1 MRTTAG
7 NAGHRARKRAR
18 RFGVRGTRRRFA
30 LFGGV
35 SLARAGKVW
44 YSKTNDDRARMKPAR
59 AALQARRRKGGQPPR
74 RKEGIRMAH
83 KHREETE
90 IVWSD
95 RKHIL
100 WFPWT
105 FEVYRIGDGRIY
117 TRKGLVNIEENECML
132 YRVLDISL
140 KRTLLNLIC
149 GTGSIILRTKDASDS
164 ILTLK
169 NVADSQNVK
178 DMISELVEEERQAK
192 GLVGREM
199 FGAGGGRMDG
209 AYRDAIDEE

>member
-1 MRTTAG
+1 MSSDH
-7 NAGHRARKRAR
+7 NSSILWK
-18 RFGVRGTRRRFA
+18 
-30 LFGGV
+30 
-35 SLARAGKVW
+35 
-44 YSKTNDDRARMKPAR
+44 
-59 AALQARRRKGGQPPR
+59 
-74 RKEGIRMAH
+74 
-83 KHREETE
+83 
-90 IVWSD
+90 D

-117 TRKGLVNIEENECML
+117 TRKGLVYIEENECML

-140 KRTLLNLIC
+140 KRTLLNRIC
-149 GTGSIILRTKDASDS
+149 GTGSVILRTKDASDS

-169 NVADSQNVK
+169 NIRNSQQVK
-178 DMISELVEEERQAK
+178 DMLSELVEQARRDN
-192 GLVGREM
+192 GLLGREM